1 VRRRNVAKIE
11 VELFGALKRDK
22 KENKFTLSLKKE
34 KSIKNVLLEDLNFPE
49 EHIRFF
55 VCMINDN
62 QAKVTHI
69 LRDGEKLKVLLPVG
83 GG

>member
-1 VRRRNVAKIE
+1 MAVKIE

-22 KENKFTLSLKKE
+22 KENKFTLSLKKD
-34 KSIKNVLLEDLNFPE
+34 KSIKDVLLEDLKFPE

-55 VCMINDN
+55 VCMINDSQVKN
-62 QAKVTHI
+62 SHVLK
-69 LRDGEKLKVLLPVG
+69 DGEKLKVLLPVG